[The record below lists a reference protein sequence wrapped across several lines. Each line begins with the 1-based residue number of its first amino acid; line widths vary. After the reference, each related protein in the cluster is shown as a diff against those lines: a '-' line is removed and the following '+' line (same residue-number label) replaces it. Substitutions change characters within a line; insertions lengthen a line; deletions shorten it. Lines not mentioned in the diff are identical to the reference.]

1 MPRAAR
7 RSKAQIRA
15 DNETAILRA
24 AEEVFANHGFKGAS
38 TGQIAEIAG
47 IPKANLHYY
56 FPTKEDLYRRVIDD
70 IFNLW
75 MEAAASF
82 DRQEDPVPAL
92 SEYIRAKMH
101 LSRTRPLGSRIW
113 ASEIISGA
121 PVVYDALETTLKD
134 WTETRVARIDK
145 WVDKGLI
152 APVNA
157 RGLLYMIWATTQHYA
172 DFARQI
178 AALNNGRELSED
190 QFEEFTRFVIGLI
203 LRGIGAVGAPEPVA
217 MPDALRQIGAPA
229 E

>member
-1 MPRAAR
+1 MPRTAR
-7 RSKAQIRA
+7 RTKAQIRE

-38 TGQIAEIAG
+38 TGDIAELAG
-47 IPKANLHYY
+47 IPKPNLHYY
-56 FPTKEDLYRRVIDD
+56 FPTKEALYRTVIND

-82 DRQEDPVPAL
+82 DRHDDPVPAL

-113 ASEIISGA
+113 ATEIISGA
-121 PVVYDALETTLKD
+121 PIVYDALETTLND
-134 WTETRVARIDK
+134 WTETRVERINK
-145 WVDKGLI
+145 WI
-152 APVNA
+152 AAKQIEPVNP

-178 AALNNGRELSED
+178 QALNHGHDLSAA
-190 QFEEFTRFVIGLI
+190 QYEEMTDFVIGLI
-203 LRGIGAVGAPEPVA
+203 LRGIGAVGAPEAGP
-217 MPDALRQIGAPA
+217 MPEALATLGPQAK
-229 E
+229 